1 MAYSAVSLNHPATP
15 MPPISSDQKLQLLLE
30 HSECAMIVLDADAI
44 IQEWSSGAER
54 LLGWSAQEAIGLP
67 AALIQAPHDRAPDSA
82 QADLERVRALGRTTL
97 SRAFLRRD
105 GTTVSCEG
113 TLDAL
118 RAGAGPDDELLGF
131 GLVLRACRATDVS
144 QEHLRLATEAAQLG
158 IWTWDVARDTV
169 TWQNP
174 RMAAIFGVGAG
185 QDSVNAARLTQDYL
199 HPDDVGLFQ
208 LAVERTL
215 LLGERFHF
223 VGRFWPQGT
232 RANDV
237 QPCWLEMTGI
247 RQTDPGDTPVIIGTA
262 ADITERKRDEEDLR
276 QARMRLEATLSA
288 AEVAS
293 WIWDIQH
300 DRVIADRNLSK
311 LFGVAEDLAPGAPL
325 ARYVGNLHPEDMPAV
340 SRLIQRAIDTGE
352 PYHATYRVLAA
363 GSGWRWLDARGRVEY
378 DDLGRPAT
386 LTGVAIDI
394 TRQRALQDS
403 YRLTEERYRT
413 LITSMDQAFGI
424 VQVLLDEQGKPRD
437 YRFEEV
443 NRALE
448 QQSGLVNAAGRTIRE
463 MVPAI
468 ESRWIEIYGRVAL
481 TRKPERFIEH
491 SAAMGYWWDVYAT
504 PIGEP
509 HELRIAIL
517 FTDVTARRQA
527 EENLRQLAADL
538 SEANR
543 RKTEFL
549 ATLAH
554 ELRNP
559 LAPLRTGLD
568 LIRLGAS
575 GAQPNGKVLDM
586 MDRQLRQMVHLID
599 DLMDLSRINSG
610 KIVLKTAC
618 IDLRTTVENAVETAL
633 PALEA
638 ARHELQLDLPRDPV
652 MIDADATRLAQILG
666 NLLANAIKY
675 TPNGGHIRV
684 AAGLDAASV
693 ALSVR
698 DSGIG
703 IPHEEQ
709 EGVFDM
715 FSQVSRN
722 MGRAQGGLGIGLS
735 LVRSLAAM
743 HGGAIAVT
751 SPGAGQGSTFTLTL
765 PLAPAC
771 QPDHDGARRVADE
784 RGVPGQRALRV
795 LVADDNVDA
804 ASMLASLLRA
814 AGHATET
821 VHDGVRAAAH
831 IEASR
836 PDVAILDIGMPGL
849 NGYEVAQKIRR
860 LPGMEQVVLVALTG
874 WGGDSDRRRSQL
886 AGFDAHLTKPA
897 GFAELKRLLADVSA
911 TPRP

>member
-1 MAYSAVSLNHPATP
+1 MSSL
-15 MPPISSDQKLQLLLE
+15 SSDQKLQLLLD
-30 HSECAMIVLDADAI
+30 HTECAMIVLDAHAT
-44 IQEWSSGAER
+44 IQEWSAGAER
-54 LLGWSAQEAIGLP
+54 LLGWSAQEAMGLP
-67 AALIQAPHDRAPDSA
+67 AALIQAPQDREPGAA
-82 QADLERVRALGRTTL
+82 QADLERARALGRAPLT
-97 SRAFLRRD
+97 RAFLRRD
-105 GTTVSCEG
+105 GATVECEG
-113 TLDAL
+113 TLGAL
-118 RAGAGPDDELLGF
+118 RADDGQTLLGF
-131 GLVLRACRATDVS
+131 ALVLRACRSADVS

-169 TWQNP
+169 TWQNA

-185 QDSVNAARLTQDYL
+185 QDSVNAARLTHDYL
-199 HPDDVGLFQ
+199 HPDDVTLFQ
-208 LAVERTL
+208 QAVERTL
-215 LLGERFHF
+215 LRGERFHF

-232 RANDV
+232 RRDHNA
-237 QPCWLEMTGI
+237 PCWLEMTGM
-247 RQTDPGDTPVIIGTA
+247 QHADAGDSPVIIGTA
-262 ADITERKRDEEDLR
+262 ADITERKRTEDDLR

-325 ARYVGNLHPEDMPAV
+325 ARYVGNLHPEDLPEV
-340 SRLIQRAIDTGE
+340 SRLIQRAIDSGE

-363 GSGWRWLDARGRVEY
+363 GAGWRWLEARGRVEY
-378 DDLGRPAT
+378 DEHGRPMT

-424 VQVLLDEQGKPRD
+424 VQVLLDEHGKPRD

-481 TRKPERFIEH
+481 TRKPERFVEH

-504 PIGEP
+504 PMGEP
-509 HELRIAIL
+509 EELRIAIL

-568 LIRLGAS
+568 LIRMAAPA
-575 GAQPNGKVLDM
+575 AQPNPRVLDM

-638 ARHELQLDLPRDPV
+638 AHHQLQLDLPREPV
-652 MIDADATRLAQILG
+652 MVDADATRLAQILS
-666 NLLANAIKY
+666 NLLTNAVKY
-675 TPNGGHIRV
+675 TPNGGRIAL
-684 AAGLDAASV
+684 AAERDETSV
-693 ALSVR
+693 AVSVR

-703 IPHEEQ
+703 IPLEEQ

-771 QPDHDGARRVADE
+771 QPAYDGGRHAADE
-784 RGVPGQRALRV
+784 RPLPGQRALRV

-814 AGHATET
+814 AGHSTET
-821 VHDGVRAAAH
+821 VHDGVSAAAR
-831 IEASR
+831 IQTSR

-849 NGYEVAQKIRR
+849 NGYEVAQQVRSR
-860 LPGMEQVVLVALTG
+860 PGMEHVMLVALTG
-874 WGGDSDRRRSQL
+874 WGGDSDRKRAQL

-911 TPRP
+911 LPRA